1 MKTLSRRSHIIRAL
15 ACVMMFAIVLTAVNV
30 PAASAKKTVAGKTI
44 KLKKKATITVGDTL
58 KLKATVNPKKATVTW
73 KTSNKK
79 VATVKNGKVTAKK
92 AGKANI
98 TASIKTAAGKTK
110 KAVCKVTVQEQAGGT
125 GDKPA
130 ASTDPTASTGP
141 AVSTPP
147 AAENPAPPA
156 ADVVAL
162 DAAKPLEQR
171 EYNLAASM
179 YINTAGGNVLSAA
192 ATVYGAGTYKLEG
205 TVAAGTADK
214 TTMTD
219 FVVDTGIPIA
229 SVVYKISDI
238 KLTKNGKDIAGSY
251 TCTENANGTWQISFV
266 SVLATANKR
275 VSGGEAVSVQYTVAA
290 QTPEESTASL
300 TKALKKIPLRAG
312 GTNNTIEAKIKVSSI
327 PKDGAQVGISYAL
340 NNSWPDANSAS
351 GYSND
356 QSFLTLDKAS
366 NNVVV
371 GDVTDSNPAEGK
383 IHTFTTEGEEF
394 TYILT
399 GLHDASDIINLEFQS
414 NVLNTDENFTI
425 EIVYIKVNG
434 HDLSILGTP
443 RGTDANNTHYM
454 CNFGGN
460 GTFEACGRN
469 IYNYTTAEGNIYD
482 NAKLSWF
489 WEGTTIKED
498 GTSFNNISRTA
509 LY

>member
-141 AVSTPP
+141 AVSAAP

-156 ADVVAL
+156 ADVVTL

-179 YINTAGGNVLSAA
+179 YINTADGNVLSAT
-192 ATVYGAGTYKLEG
+192 ATVNGAGTYTLAG

-219 FVVDTGIPIA
+219 FVVDTGVPIA

-266 SVLATANKR
+266 SALTTANKR
-275 VSGGEAVSVQYTVAA
+275 VSGGEVVSVQYTVAA
-290 QTPEESTASL
+290 QTPEESAASL
-300 TKALKKIPLRAG
+300 EKALKKIPFRAG
-312 GTNNTIEAKIKVSSI
+312 GTNNTIEAKIKVNHI
-327 PKDGAQVGISYAL
+327 PEGGAQVGISYGL
-340 NNSWPDANSAS
+340 NNSWQNAEGKYVADS
-351 GYSND
+351 
-356 QSFLTLDKAS
+356 SFLKLDKT
-366 NNVVV
+366 NNTVVV
-371 GDVTDSNPAEGK
+371 GETTDSNPAEGK
-383 IHTFTTEGEEF
+383 VHAFTTDGEEF
-394 TYILT
+394 TYTLT
-399 GLHDASDIINLEFQS
+399 GLHDSSDIESLQFQS
-414 NVLNTDENFTI
+414 NVSNQNETFEI
-425 EIVYIKVNG
+425 EIVYIKING

-443 RGTDANNTHYM
+443 RGTEADKTHYM
-454 CNFGGN
+454 CDFDTN
-460 GTFEACGRN
+460 GTFAACGRN
-469 IYNYTTAEGNIYD
+469 IYGGYTTAAGSPTT
-482 NAKLSWF
+482 AQLSWL

-498 GTSFNNISRTA
+498 GTSANNISRTA

>member
-130 ASTDPTASTGP
+130 ASTDPAASTGP
-141 AVSTPP
+141 AVSTAP

-156 ADVVAL
+156 ADVAAL

-179 YINTAGGNVLSAA
+179 YINTAGGNVLSAS
-192 ATVYGAGTYKLEG
+192 ATVNGAGTYTLAGK
-205 TVAAGTADK
+205 VAAGTAKNTD
-214 TTMTD
+214 MTA
-219 FVVDTGIPIA
+219 FTVDTGVPIS
-229 SVVYKISDI
+229 SVVYKVTDI
-238 KLTKNGKDIAGSY
+238 KLTKKGKDVSATYALS
-251 TCTENANGTWQISFV
+251 ENAGGTWEIDFFK
-266 SVLATANKR
+266 VL
-275 VSGGEAVSVQYTVAA
+275 SGFNAKVTGDEDISVQYTVAA
-290 QTPEESTASL
+290 QTPEESAASL
-300 TKALKKIPLRAG
+300 AKALKKIPLRAG
-312 GTNNTIEAKIKVSSI
+312 GTNNIIEAKIKVNHV
-327 PKDGAQVGISYAL
+327 PEGGAQVGISYGL
-340 NNSWPDANSAS
+340 NNSWQNAEGKYVSDS
-351 GYSND
+351 
-356 QSFLTLDKAS
+356 SFLKLDKE
-366 NNVVV
+366 NNNIVV
-371 GDVTDSNPAEGK
+371 GDVTDTNPADGK
-383 IHTFTTEGEEF
+383 VHTFTTEGEEF
-394 TYILT
+394 TYTLT
-399 GLHDASDIINLEFQS
+399 GLHDAPDIESLQFQS
-414 NVLNTDENFTI
+414 NVSNKNETFEI
-425 EIVYIKVNG
+425 EIVYIKING

-443 RGTDANNTHYM
+443 RGTETDKTHYM
-454 CNFGGN
+454 CDFDSN
-460 GTFEACGRN
+460 GTFAACGRN
-469 IYNYTTAEGNIYD
+469 IYGGYTTAVGNSYSQ
-482 NAKLSWF
+482 LSWF

-498 GTSFNNISRTA
+498 GTSANNISRTA